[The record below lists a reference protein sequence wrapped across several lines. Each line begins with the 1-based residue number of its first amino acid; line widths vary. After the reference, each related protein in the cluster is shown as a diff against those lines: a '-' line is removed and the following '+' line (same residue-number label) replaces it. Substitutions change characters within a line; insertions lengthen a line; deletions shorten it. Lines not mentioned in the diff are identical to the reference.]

1 MTLAVAAPYLL
12 LIGLISIAA
21 IVNGMVG
28 FGFALLAVN
37 ALALVLDAK
46 SGVIVMSLLAPLMSG
61 LQLWHHRRGLSIDRR
76 LWSMLGA
83 ALVGSIIGTQLLIVL
98 PAEAVSIALG
108 AFTLYFVLSSIR
120 RERPPMTHATQRW
133 MGPVAGAVGGI
144 SNGALGASGPVF
156 GTYLAAIGLRGAAFT
171 IAISTA
177 FFTMGLLRVG
187 MLGALGQYTVPL
199 LTLAAVLA
207 VPAILL
213 QRIGFHLQ
221 GRLDKATIYRAVL
234 VVLAIG
240 GVNLLVRGI
249 LGLL

>member
-1 MTLAVAAPYLL
+1 MTLAAAAPYLV
-12 LIGLISIAA
+12 LIGLIPIAA

-46 SGVIVMSLLAPLMSG
+46 SGVIVMSLLAPMMSG
-61 LQLWHHRRGLSIDRR
+61 LQLWHHRRQLVIERR
-76 LWSMLGA
+76 LWSMIVA
-83 ALVGSIIGTQLLIVL
+83 ALIGSIIGTQLLIVL

-108 AFTLYFVLSSIR
+108 AFTLYYVASSLR
-120 RERPPMTHATQRW
+120 RERQPMAHATQRW
-133 MGPVAGAVGGI
+133 MGPFAGAIGGI

-156 GTYLAAIGLRGAAFT
+156 GTYLTAIGLRGAAFT
-171 IAISTA
+171 VAISTA

-187 MLGALGQYTVPL
+187 MLGALGQYTTPL
-199 LTLAAVLA
+199 LVLALVLA
-207 VPAILL
+207 VPSILV

-221 GRLDKATIYRAVL
+221 GRLDKETLYRAVL

-240 GVNLLVRGI
+240 GLNLLVRGTI
-249 LGLL
+249 GLL